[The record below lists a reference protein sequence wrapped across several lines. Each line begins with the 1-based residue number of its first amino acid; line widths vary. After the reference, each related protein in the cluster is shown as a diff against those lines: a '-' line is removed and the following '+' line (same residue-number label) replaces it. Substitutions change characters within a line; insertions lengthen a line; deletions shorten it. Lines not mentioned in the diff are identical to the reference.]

1 MKKYIFILLLIGFI
15 TPSITYAAWWNP
27 FTWKIFQKK
36 EVVQQIQINNE
47 VEVSTSTVQKE
58 VSSEEK
64 INSLQK
70 QIDDLKSAQS
80 ISSPR
85 SVEDN
90 SINKKEA
97 KKVPDSNY
105 NLSFEKDLVN
115 DTIILHEK
123 YAENLAVNI
132 KTLDSKIE
140 KLEEYLALWTRL
152 TSLQQAVNLNGGI
165 TQVDD
170 LNKMLLDYYRN
181 QIVITEN
188 EITKF
193 ENARNALVTMKNKSL
208 LEEIPALKSKKE
220 KVTDVEFKSTLSS
233 LNTYNLSITQV
244 MELFKKRYQDY
255 TNKQQ
260 DAFSLVNKTVTGISA
275 YLEEGL
281 TSSASVNGTID
292 LNRQISLSLPIVCTS
307 STVFGLTSTIC
318 N

>member
-90 SINKKEA
+90 LINKKET

-105 NLSFEKDLVN
+105 NLSFEKDLVS

-152 TSLQQAVNLNGGI
+152 TSLQQAVNLNGGV

-281 TSSASVNGTID
+281 ASSASVNGTID